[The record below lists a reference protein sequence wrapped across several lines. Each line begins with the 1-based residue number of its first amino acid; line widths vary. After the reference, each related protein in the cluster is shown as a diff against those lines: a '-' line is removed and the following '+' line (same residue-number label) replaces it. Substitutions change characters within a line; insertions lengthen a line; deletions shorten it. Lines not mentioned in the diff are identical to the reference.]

1 MSVLPERKLGRGAH
15 PCGAFGATT
24 PGAGLDPLSDLGSTV
39 PSMDGTGYP
48 TVRRPDGTT
57 VETAPTHC
65 PNGHELR
72 YLLTGEIGRRTDRA
86 ITRRHTSA
94 DRTLLPPVRA
104 PGTTPQV

>member
-1 MSVLPERKLGRGAH
+1 MEPRRR
-15 PCGAFGATT
+15 T
-24 PGAGLDPLSDLGSTV
+24 PTAASTEI
-39 PSMDGTGYP
+39 P
-48 TVRRPDGTT
+48 
-57 VETAPTHC
+57 PTHR